1 MLKQIIFYSTCLSL
15 VGCQTIIPKVP
26 TSSNLLNSSGCS
38 AQPRV
43 SLSSKDVETLTL
55 DQETITRSGEVSVS
69 QHVGYTFTATAG
81 EKLSY
86 STDADVCLW
95 VFTPDNQI
103 VKGGDLSKDGK
114 YVIQVAAPEGVKT
127 FNLHL
132 SLGSLQI
139 AVATSTPGSSLN
151 IKTQNDNSSSE
162 SNTLKPQNES
172 SSEHDISQED
182 ALQLVQKWYA
192 AKPQIFGGS
201 FDRDLVAQLTMGKI
215 YESITKPGGSIDWLV
230 KNNSYYTYNKS
241 EITQVMGFSNSG
253 DIPYM
258 KVKVLEELYL
268 HTETGIDRK
277 NSGEYEIEYI
287 YFFAKENGTWK
298 IYDSQ
303 KQTSGLIRNKPKL
316 DKKTSR
322 ISPEKAIRD
331 YYAKY

>member
-1 MLKQIIFYSTCLSL
+1 MLKQIIFYFTCLSL

-55 DQETITRSGEVSVS
+55 DQGTITRSGQVSVS
-69 QHVGYTFTATAG
+69 QHVGYTFTGTAG

-139 AVATSTPGSSLN
+139 AVATPTPESSLN
-151 IKTQNDNSSSE
+151 IKTQNNNSS
-162 SNTLKPQNES
+162 NES
-172 SSEHDISQED
+172 SAQHDISQED

-192 AKPQIFGGS
+192 AKPQIFAPPFETG
-201 FDRDLVAQLTMGKI
+201 LVDQLATGKLHTFTTKANGPVEWLRQNDAY
-215 YESITKPGGSIDWLV
+215 YE
-230 KNNSYYTYNKS
+230 YNYS
-241 EITQVMGFSNSG
+241 EIKRVLDFSTSG
-253 DIPYM
+253 KRPYI
-258 KVKVLEELYL
+258 KIRVSEELYL
-268 HTETGIDRK
+268 HGKNGIDK
-277 NSGEYEIEYI
+277 NNSGASTNNLI
-287 YFFAKENGTWK
+287 YFFEKENGIWK
-298 IYDSQ
+298 IYDYR
-303 KQTSGLIRNKPKL
+303 KVR
-316 DKKTSR
+316 
-322 ISPEKAIRD
+322 
-331 YYAKY
+331 